1 MKLPNLRSIENYA
14 APARM
19 FSFVLVLLLLWV
31 PGLVLSY
38 GGMLLFHQNIEDPEI
53 KNTLSILTM
62 GWLAIEFMLILPWWG
77 RRVYNHL
84 NLYYRYGLVFTRRNG
99 WLALKGLTIGLSFTF
114 ALFISQGL
122 LGWLTWQ
129 PSSMPLP
136 QLLLGGAAS
145 ALGVGLG
152 EELFFRGWMLDELDR
167 DYQPLVSLT
176 IASTLY
182 ALLHFI
188 KPIAVVIQSLPEF
201 PGLFLLGTLTIVAKR
216 QNSNLLGM
224 SIGLHAG
231 LIWVY
236 YLVNVGKLVK
246 YTDRVP
252 DWVTGING
260 NPISGIHG
268 VIFLA
273 ILIIGVAKLSPKFDR
288 RV

>member
-1 MKLPNLRSIENYA
+1 ML
-14 APARM
+14 
-19 FSFVLVLLLLWV
+19 SFVLVLLLLWV

-38 GGMLLFHQNIEDPEI
+38 GGMLLFRQNLADPEI

-62 GWLAIEFMLILPWWG
+62 GWLAIEFFVVLPWWG
-77 RRVYNHL
+77 RKVYNRP
-84 NLYYRYGLVFTRRNG
+84 NLFYRYGLVATRRNG
-99 WLALKGLTIGLSFTF
+99 SLFVKGLAIGIAFTCT
-114 ALFISQGL
+114 LFISQGL

-129 PSSMPLP
+129 SSSLPLP

-167 DYQPLVSLT
+167 DYQPLVALS
-176 IASTLY
+176 ICSTLY

-201 PGLFLLGTLTIVAKR
+201 PGLFLLGALTIVAKR
-216 QNSNLLGM
+216 HNGNLLGM
-224 SIGLHAG
+224 SIGLHTG

-252 DWVTGING
+252 NWITGING

-268 VIFLA
+268 VIFVA
-273 ILIIGVAKLSPKFDR
+273 ILIVGISKLSPKLDL

>member
-1 MKLPNLRSIENYA
+1 
-14 APARM
+14 M

-31 PGLVLSY
+31 PGLALCY
-38 GGMLLFHQNIEDPEI
+38 GGMLLARHNLADPEI

-62 GWLAIEFMLILPWWG
+62 GWLAIEFFVILPWWG
-77 RRVYNHL
+77 RKVYNHP
-84 NLYYRYGLVFTRRNG
+84 NLFYRYGLVVTRRNG
-99 WLALKGLTIGLSFTF
+99 MLFAKGIAIGIGFTC

-145 ALGVGLG
+145 ALGVALG

-176 IASTLY
+176 IDSTLF
-182 ALLHFI
+182 ALLHFL
-188 KPIAVVIQSLPEF
+188 KPIALVIQSLPEF

-216 QNSNLLGM
+216 RNGNLLGI

-231 LIWVY
+231 LIWIY

-246 YTDRVP
+246 YTDLVP
-252 DWVTGING
+252 NWITGING
-260 NPISGIHG
+260 NPVSGIHG

-273 ILIIGVAKLSPKFDR
+273 ISIVGIAKLSPRLDLKI
-288 RV
+288 

>member
-1 MKLPNLRSIENYA
+1 MPNLSSIKNYA

-19 FSFVLVLLLLWV
+19 FSFVLVLLILWV

-38 GGMLLFHQNIEDPEI
+38 GGMLLARQNIEDPEI

-62 GWLAIEFMLILPWWG
+62 GWLAIEFLAILPWWG
-77 RRVYNHL
+77 RKVYNHP
-84 NLYYRYGLVFTRRNG
+84 NLFYRYGLVFTRRNG
-99 WLALKGLTIGLSFTF
+99 SLFIKGLAIGIGFTC
-114 ALFISQGL
+114 ALFISQGFF
-122 LGWLTWQ
+122 GWLTWQ
-129 PSSMPLP
+129 SSGMPLP

-145 ALGVGLG
+145 ALGVALG

-167 DYQPLVSLT
+167 DYQPLVALS
-176 IASTLY
+176 IAATLY

-188 KPIAVVIQSLPEF
+188 KPIALVIQSLPEF

-216 QNSNLLGM
+216 HNGNLLGM

-246 YTDRVP
+246 YNDRVP
-252 DWVTGING
+252 TWITGING

-273 ILIIGVAKLSPKFDR
+273 ILIVGISKLLPRLDLKT
-288 RV
+288 